1 MASSAS
7 LLVCFLAALFC
18 TLSGAAHLAPLDAAV
33 LNFALNLE
41 YLEANFYGCA
51 AYGRFIPEEL
61 WMGGENQ
68 SGEAPIGCPARPTRL
83 SKQAL
88 AYAIDIY
95 EDELAHVKFL
105 KAVLGSAAVPQPLM
119 DLGPAFK
126 AAGNAAASLA
136 LGENVTLDPVFNP
149 YANDLF
155 FYHGAFIF
163 EDVGAT
169 AYAGAASLINDTGI
183 LTAAAQIL
191 AVEGYHAGAIRTLL
205 FQSQGKKAINKP
217 KLLVRDVVQAISDLR
232 DFVDGPADMD
242 SGVTVASQCK
252 NEKPGSNIVPTD
264 ENGLIYTRT
273 TDQVLAIVY
282 LGGAPGKG
290 GGFFPNGMN
299 GQIN

>member
-7 LLVCFLAALFC
+7 LL
-18 TLSGAAHLAPLDAAV
+18 
-33 LNFALNLE
+33 
-41 YLEANFYGCA
+41 EANFYSCA
-51 AYGRFIPEEL
+51 AYGTFIPEAL
-61 WMGGENQ
+61 WMVGENQ
-68 SGEAPIGCPARPTRL
+68 SGVAPIGCPAGAPRL
-83 SKQAL
+83 SKKAL

-126 AAGNAAASLA
+126 AAGNAAATLA

-169 AYAGAASLINDTGI
+169 AYAGAASLIEDKGI

-205 FQSQGKKAINKP
+205 YQNQGKKAFNSP
-217 KLLVRDVVQAISDLR
+217 KLKVRDVVQAISDLR
-232 DFVDGPADMD
+232 DKVDGPADTD
-242 SGVTVASQCK
+242 SGVVVATEYRK
-252 NEKPGSNIVPTD
+252 ERAINIVPTD
-264 ENGLIYTRT
+264 ANGLIYTRT
-273 TDQVLAIVY
+273 TDQILAIVY
-282 LGGAPGKG
+282 LGGTTS
-290 GGFFPNGMN
+290 GGFFPNGLN
-299 GQIN
+299 GAIN